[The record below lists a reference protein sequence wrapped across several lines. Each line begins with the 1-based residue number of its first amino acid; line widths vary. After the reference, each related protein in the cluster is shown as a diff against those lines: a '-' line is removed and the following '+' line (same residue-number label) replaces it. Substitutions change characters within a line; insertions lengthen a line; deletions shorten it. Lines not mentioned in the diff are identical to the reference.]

1 MTLKGTIMGENTLN
15 GKFGSSIASAGDL
28 NDDGYNGMTRFHF

>member
-1 MTLKGTIMGENTLN
+1 MSLKGTVMGESTIN

-28 NDDGYNGMTRFHF
+28 NDDGYNGNTLF